1 MSRSKGKK
9 KADPIRTLI
18 RGAVLLAVGAAVCA
32 GIFYGLNA
40 FEKHT
45 LDQKIKDTKAINQ
58 KREQDYAAAVAD
70 YQNATQKGQI
80 MGWPEAKKEGWDI
93 VDVSTFALENTQRI
107 SVDRAELLT
116 GGMLLVNAWHKLPS
130 DYSIDAAEGVI
141 AATSRRVGASDMS
154 VRLFRPA
161 IDALD
166 MMLKDA
172 ATAGLKDY
180 FVYAGLRTMERQ
192 QEMFDAAKAR
202 LEDKYSGDTLIE
214 QTKKS
219 VNEPGT
225 SEYQSGLSFE
235 MSLYPNPN
243 KLYFQ
248 DSDQGKWFTE
258 NCWKYGIIFRFPTQ
272 DFPNSSWTDKSF
284 KTGITINL
292 NLYRWVGIPHATVM
306 RQLDLCLEEYIEY
319 LIQHPHLAVYENGVL
334 KYEIYRSQ
342 VGDSPVVDI
351 EVPLAA
357 TSYLKSLDNMGG
369 VVTAFSY
376 Q

>member
-1 MSRSKGKK
+1 M
-9 KADPIRTLI
+9 T
-18 RGAVLLAVGAAVCA
+18 
-32 GIFYGLNA
+32 
-40 FEKHT
+40 
-45 LDQKIKDTKAINQ
+45 
-58 KREQDYAAAVAD
+58 
-70 YQNATQKGQI
+70 
-80 MGWPEAKKEGWDI
+80 
-93 VDVSTFALENTQRI
+93 
-107 SVDRAELLT
+107 
-116 GGMLLVNAWHKLPS
+116 
-130 DYSIDAAEGVI
+130 
-141 AATSRRVGASDMS
+141 
-154 VRLFRPA
+154 VRLLRPA

-180 FVYAGLRTMERQ
+180 FVDAGLRTMERQ
-192 QEMFDAAKAR
+192 QEMFDAEKAR
-202 LEDKYSGDTLIE
+202 LESKYSGDTLIE
-214 QTKKS
+214 QTKKE

-225 SEYQSGLSFE
+225 SEYQSGLSFA

-258 NCWKYGIIFRFPTQ
+258 NSWKYGIVFRFPTQ
-272 DFPNSSWTDKSF
+272 DFPNASWTDKSF
-284 KTGITINL
+284 KTGITKRL

-306 RQLDLCLEEYIEY
+306 KQLDLCLEEYIEY
-319 LIQHPHLAVYENGVL
+319 LIQHPHLAVYENGTL

-357 TSYLKSLDNMGG
+357 TSYLASLDNMGG
-369 VVTAFSY
+369 VITAFIY